1 MTTALAAQV
10 ERKPLLSHRQIL
22 TILAGLMVGMFLA
35 SLDQTIVSTSIR
47 TIADDLDG
55 LSLQAWVTTAY
66 LITSTLTTPLY
77 GKLSDLYGRKP
88 LFLTAITIFMV
99 GSVACT
105 FSESMFQLA
114 GFRALQG
121 LGAGGLLSLAMT
133 ILGDIVSPRQRA
145 KYQGYLVAVFATS
158 SVLGPLIGGFLAGQ
172 SEILGITGWRWVFLV
187 NVPIGAIALVIVA
200 KVLNLPHQSR
210 NARVDWPGAVALA
223 LGLVPLLLVAEQGR
237 TWGWTSPA
245 ALTCFGIGVVG
256 MALFL
261 YVEHRYGDDALLP
274 LRSFRIRAFGVGTA
288 GILLVG
294 MGMFGGMA
302 ALPLYLQIVKGTT
315 PTQAGLL
322 ILPMVL
328 GMMSMSIFSGRV
340 ISRTGQLK
348 MWPVLGVGLMLVGL
362 LLIAGIGVDTPLS
375 LTAIYMLIFGWGLG
389 CSMQPMTL
397 TMQNALPARDMGV
410 ATASATFFRQMGGT
424 VGTAVFLSILFGT
437 APERINAAFRAAAG
451 NPAFQAALADP
462 AVQADPVDQSV
473 LSALASGTAG
483 RMSLTDTSFLNH
495 LDSRLAL
502 PFLQGY
508 SSAMSL
514 TFLCGTAVLVVGLA
528 TVVMLPRVALRQVS
542 GLEAQQAQLEDEAR
556 LAALPV
562 TEVSAV
568 PEVPVAELPMAQ
580 VRVAEVPVTGVPVAE
595 VPVVAEA
602 AIPAQAGT
610 PELAHWDQL
619 RDRLLGELVPDL
631 DGALAKLAAA
641 ERARDG
647 ARTARRTLDAHA
659 GALAEARRG
668 LRRHGL
674 TDAQIDE
681 LLELSPTEVTRA
693 S

>member
-1 MTTALAAQV
+1 MTTALAAPAEQ
-10 ERKPLLSHRQIL
+10 KPLLTHRQIL
-22 TILAGLMVGMFLA
+22 TILAGLMAGMFLA
-35 SLDQTIVSTSIR
+35 SLDQTIVTTSIR

-77 GKLSDLYGRKP
+77 GKLSDIYGRKP
-88 LFLTAITIFMV
+88 LFLTAITIFLV

-114 GFRALQG
+114 AFRALQG

-145 KYQGYLVAVFATS
+145 KYQGYLVAVFGTS

-172 SEILGITGWRWVFLV
+172 SQILGITGWRWVFLV
-187 NVPIGAIALVIVA
+187 NVPIGAVALVVVA

-210 NARVDWPGAVALA
+210 DAKVDWPGALALA

-237 TWGWTSPA
+237 TWGWTSAA

-256 MALFL
+256 LALFI

-274 LRSFRIRAFGVGTA
+274 LRSFRIRAFSVSTG

-302 ALPLYLQIVKGTT
+302 ALPLYLQIVKGAT
-315 PTQAGLL
+315 PTASGLL

-328 GMMSMSIFSGRV
+328 GMMTMSIFSGRV

-348 MWPVLGVGLMLVGL
+348 MWPVLGVSLMLVGL
-362 LLIAGIGVDTPLS
+362 VLISGIGVDTPLW

-389 CSMQPMTL
+389 SSMQPMTL

-424 VGTAVFLSILFGT
+424 VGTAVFLSILFG
-437 APERINAAFRAAAG
+437 AVPDRITAAFRAAG
-451 NPAFQAALADP
+451 PTPALQAALADP
-462 AVQADPVDQSV
+462 AVQSNPVDSGV
-473 LSALASGTAG
+473 LAALARGTEG
-483 RMSLTDTSFLNH
+483 TLSLTDTSFLNH
-495 LDSRLAL
+495 IDDRLAL

-514 TFLCGTAVLVVGLA
+514 TFLCGTAVLAVAL
-528 TVVMLPRVALRQVS
+528 VMVAFLPRVTLRQVS
-542 GLEAQQAQLEDEAR
+542 GLEQQRADEAALAEVA
-556 LAALPV
+556 LAAELAPTGAAAAVAAPV
-562 TEVSAV
+562 SPVPAEAV
-568 PEVPVAELPMAQ
+568 PTELA
-580 VRVAEVPVTGVPVAE
+580 VTV
-595 VPVVAEA
+595 
-602 AIPAQAGT
+602 PAQAGA
-610 PELAHWDQL
+610 PEPTMHRDRL
-619 RDRLLGELVPDL
+619 RDRLLGQLVPDL
-631 DGALAKLAAA
+631 DGALAILAVA
-641 ERARDG
+641 ERARDD
-647 ARTARRTLDAHA
+647 ARRARHVLTEHAATLI
-659 GALAEARRG
+659 EARRE
-668 LRRHGL
+668 LIRHGL
-674 TDAQIDE
+674 TSDQINE
-681 LLELSPTEVTRA
+681 LLRLSPTEAART

>member
-88 LFLTAITIFMV
+88 LFLIAITIFMI

-187 NVPIGAIALVIVA
+187 NVPIGAVALVIVA
-200 KVLNLPHQSR
+200 KVLNLPRQSR
-210 NARVDWPGAVALA
+210 HARVDWPGALALA

-237 TWGWTSPA
+237 VWGWTSPA
-245 ALTCFGIGVVG
+245 SLTCLGIGVVG
-256 MALFL
+256 MVLFL
-261 YVEHRYGDDALLP
+261 YVEHRYGDDAMLP
-274 LRSFRIRAFGVGTA
+274 LGSFRIRAFGVGAA

-302 ALPLYLQIVKGTT
+302 ALPLYLQIVKGAT
-315 PTQAGLL
+315 PTESGLL

-328 GMMSMSIFSGRV
+328 GMMSMSIFSGRI

-362 LLIAGIGVDTPLS
+362 VLIAGIGVGTPLP
-375 LTAIYMLIFGWGLG
+375 LTASYMLIFGWGLG
-389 CSMQPMTL
+389 CTMQPMTL

-424 VGTAVFLSILFGT
+424 IGTAVFLSVLFGT
-437 APERINAAFRAAAG
+437 APGRIDAAFRAAGGNAG
-451 NPAFQAALADP
+451 FQAALADP
-462 AVQADPVDQSV
+462 AVRADPAGSRV
-473 LSALASGTAG
+473 LSALANGTAG
-483 RMSLTDTSFLNH
+483 RMSLNDTSFLNH

-514 TFLCGTAVLVVGLA
+514 TFLCGTAVLVIALA
-528 TVVMLPRVALRQVS
+528 TVVLLPRVALRKVS

-556 LAALPV
+556 LAAV
-562 TEVSAV
+562 AAV
-568 PEVPVAELPMAQ
+568 PVGAVPVGA
-580 VRVAEVPVTGVPVAE
+580 VPASAGPEIPVQ
-595 VPVVAEA
+595 
-602 AIPAQAGT
+602 IPAQAGT
-610 PELAHWDQL
+610 PELAHWDRL
-619 RDRLLGELVPDL
+619 RDLLLGELVPDL
-631 DGALAKLAAA
+631 DGALAELAAA

-647 ARTARRTLDAHA
+647 ARTARRTLDAHDR
-659 GALAEARRG
+659 ALTEARRG

-674 TDAQIDE
+674 TDAQIDA

-693 S
+693 G